1 MDEDVFVNSGAAS
14 GRACKVILH

>member
-14 GRACKVILH
+14 DGACKVILH